1 MSALRVFLMDL
12 EMVSMSKGF
21 RLIRSITCSKKK

>member
-12 EMVSMSKGF
+12 LMVSMSKGF
-21 RLIRSITCSKKK
+21 RLIRSIT